1 MLHSRV
7 VNKGQL
13 LEEEQFDPVGGRY
26 SISQPETKSPYLD
39 FRHFGQREIVLNKTQ
54 K

>member
-26 SISQPETKSPYLD
+26 SISQPETRVHIWTSDIL
-39 FRHFGQREIVLNKTQ
+39 GREKLY
-54 K
+54 